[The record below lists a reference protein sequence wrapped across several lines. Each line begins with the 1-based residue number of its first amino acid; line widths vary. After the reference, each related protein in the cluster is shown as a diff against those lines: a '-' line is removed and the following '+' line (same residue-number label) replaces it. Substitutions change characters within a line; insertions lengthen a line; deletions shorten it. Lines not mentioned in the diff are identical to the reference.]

1 MRLTTA
7 RLMSGSMSANAAMA
21 VFGSVSVTAF
31 DGASNFR
38 GRPRRGSRAAIGVG
52 IFENISPRFGYFY
65 EYSRLRAIT
74 LAVGQLCPGTEE
86 PAVRAAFGTAG
97 EVVHHISIEAPEL
110 RI

>member
-21 VFGSVSVTAF
+21 VFGSVSVTAL

-52 IFENISPRFGYFY
+52 IFENISFTFLVISINILG
-65 EYSRLRAIT
+65 
-74 LAVGQLCPGTEE
+74 
-86 PAVRAAFGTAG
+86 VRAVDNFART
-97 EVVHHISIEAPEL
+97 
-110 RI
+110 